1 MIQVAVI
8 EDERDLQEGLRS
20 LIAGKLGF
28 SFSGVYRPMGE
39 ALSGMPP
46 DLLQVALMDIELRG
60 MSDIQKS
67 RLWKES
73 YSEVQVRF
81 RHFRE

>member
-1 MIQVAVI
+1 
-8 EDERDLQEGLRS
+8 
-20 LIAGKLGF
+20 
-28 SFSGVYRPMGE
+28 MGE
-39 ALSGMPP
+39 ALSGMPA

-60 MSDIQKS
+60 MSDIHKS

-73 YSEVQVRF
+73 YSGVQVRF